1 MTDRDEV
8 SRRHRSRSRP
18 PVCAI
23 ALLVAS
29 LLCFGAGLVAFSAVQ
44 DATADTTAFALAG
57 EGLTPDEARAA
68 EAANERASNPTPV
81 LAWQRAD
88 GENGRF
94 TRVVTARIDA
104 DGFLVTAD
112 TVRAS
117 LGVEATPVRLRLL
130 ALTAHGLLLA
140 YPLLLSCWLLT
151 FCRREATRPRTSL
164 GLRILLWTLP
174 ACCLLAATVSFTSTL
189 PAFGE
194 FYPARWSDFPAW
206 ERAADVATRSLGAL
220 LAHPGPLDA
229 PLRDRWLQ
237 VAVPACV
244 AMVLAAGGFWL
255 LGRWRD
261 RTRPQHAR
269 GRLATDTRRGR
280 PWRFS
285 S

>member
-1 MTDRDEV
+1 MTDRAHRK
-8 SRRHRSRSRP
+8 RRSQLRLPTS
-18 PVCAI
+18 A
-23 ALLVAS
+23 ALLLMVS
-29 LLCFGAGLVAFSAVQ
+29 LLCFGTGVVAFFAVQ
-44 DATADTTAFALAG
+44 DATSDTTAFALAG

-68 EAANERASNPTPV
+68 EVANKANNPVPV
-81 LAWQRAD
+81 LAWQCVG
-88 GENGRF
+88 GENERF
-94 TRVVTARIDA
+94 TRVVTARFDA

-112 TVRAS
+112 AVRAS
-117 LGVEATPVRLRLL
+117 LGVEAMPVRLRLL

-151 FCRREATRPRTSL
+151 FCRREALRPCTSL
-164 GLRILLWTLP
+164 SMRTLLWALP
-174 ACCLLAATVSFTSTL
+174 ACCLLAATACFASTL

-206 ERAADVATRSLGAL
+206 ERAADAATRSLGAL
-220 LAHPGPLDA
+220 LADPAPLDA

-237 VAVPACV
+237 AAVPACA
-244 AMVLAAGGFWL
+244 AMVLAAGGFWQ

-261 RTRPQHAR
+261 CTRPQHAR